1 MPTYEYEHLKGTCKL
16 GKVFEY
22 DQRISA
28 DPLAAC
34 PECGKPVKRLIS
46 APIIRSPKTNAEV
59 RDTGFT
65 KLVRRDSGV
74 YENVT
79 PRKGESKIVKLNDQ
93 STYPKN
99 IKD

>member
-1 MPTYEYEHLKGTCKL
+1 MATYEYEHLKGKCKL
-16 GKVFEY
+16 GKVFEWEHPM
-22 DQRISA
+22 SA
-28 DPLAAC
+28 APLSAC
-34 PECGKPVKRLIS
+34 PECKKPVKRLVSASSIS
-46 APIIRSPKTNAEV
+46 TPKSNAEV